1 MAVTIDVIR
10 TESRA
15 MHEASLVDNLLRQVD
30 ELAACH
36 GTQQVSEVRLEI
48 GLLSGVEP
56 LLLRAAFDRLK
67 AGSCAAQA
75 DLLIDDIGLK
85 CRCSVCGC
93 EYSTNELQFLC
104 PTCGSVDV
112 TVIGGDGVLLVSA
125 TLVAN
130 S

>member
-1 MAVTIDVIR
+1 
-10 TESRA
+10 

-30 ELAACH
+30 ELAASH
-36 GTQQVSEVRLEI
+36 GTTQVREVRLEI

-67 AGSCAAQA
+67 AHSCAAQA

-85 CRCSVCGC
+85 CRCKQCCG
-93 EYSTNELQFLC
+93 EYSTHELQFLC

-125 TLVAN
+125 TFVVP